1 VVAPLLRDLIAR
13 MIAPETDRRPSSAGA
28 LLALI
33 ERAG

>member
-1 VVAPLLRDLIAR
+1 
-13 MIAPETDRRPSSAGA
+13 MIAPEADRRPPSAGA